1 MRRPRIPMLFLGAVL
16 VALGCAF
23 ALDLSEV
30 IDLRAGVVWP
40 ALLIGIGV
48 AGLLALIPGAGR
60 REP

>member
-1 MRRPRIPMLFLGAVL
+1 MLFLGAVL